1 MSSVLNEISMLVIGA
16 PPGYSFPVISN
27 LTGESITAELNLPG
41 NTSKLIY
48 HFLSR
53 KTHLV
58 FLYAKKVW
66 EIFELL
72 WILKTIPYLSVSHR
86 CLICK
91 MQREYHSTVITQGCF
106 TIKSNTY
113 KQNVRGLR
121 GKFSSKNRRKLY
133 VILFNTLEC
142 VLWGGDKYCRKS
154 PVKQLI

>member
-1 MSSVLNEISMLVIGA
+1 
-16 PPGYSFPVISN
+16 
-27 LTGESITAELNLPG
+27 
-41 NTSKLIY
+41 
-48 HFLSR
+48 
-53 KTHLV
+53 
-58 FLYAKKVW
+58 
-66 EIFELL
+66 
-72 WILKTIPYLSVSHR
+72 
-86 CLICK
+86 

-154 PVKQLI
+154 PVKQLISFNSKLLKGALLNLQIEIKCFVLLY